1 MCGRFSLKTTPDTL
15 ERIFGHAVPPG
26 YRPRYN
32 VAPGQEVLAILSDAD
47 GERAAMPKWGLVP
60 FWAKDPSIGNRMI
73 NARAET
79 VADKPAFRD
88 AFRRRRCLVL
98 ADGFYEWRRLP
109 ERKQPMW
116 VQLQSGEPFAFAG
129 LWERWDRGQEPLQTC
144 TILTT
149 GANEFMRPIHE
160 RMPVILDGEVAAE
173 WLASGTE
180 DTRLHEIIEESREL
194 PLQAHAVSTLVNRP
208 ANDLPECIAPI
219 TEEKDPLLL

>member
-73 NARAET
+73 NARAES
-79 VADKPAFRD
+79 VAEKPAFRD

-98 ADGFYEWRRLP
+98 ADGFYEWRRMTG
-109 ERKQPMW
+109 RKQPMW
-116 VQLQSGEPFAFAG
+116 IQLQSGEPFAFAG
-129 LWERWDRGQEPLQTC
+129 LWERWDRGQAPLQTC

-149 GANEFMRPIHE
+149 GANEFMRSIHE
-160 RMPVILDGEVAAE
+160 RMPVLLNGEAAAD
-173 WLASGTE
+173 WLAPGTGE
-180 DTRLHEIIEESREL
+180 SRLQQLMEQSREL
-194 PLQAHAVSTLVNRP
+194 PLRAHPVSTLVNRP
-208 ANDLPECIAPI
+208 ANDLPECIAPV
-219 TEEKDPLLL
+219 TDDEDPLLL